1 MEIALKQM
9 YPTTALEPRW
19 DAPIFYQKFWP
30 TVSLVVSKTVLDF
43 LNLGVIP
50 QKFNETHIFF
60 ILKVKEPKKVTE
72 FRLISLCNMAY
83 ANRLKQVLPKLVCEN
98 QSAFVT
104 ERLISDN
111 VLVAFE
117 TMYHISQKQK
127 GKVGD
132 MALNLDMIK
141 AYDRVK

>member
-1 MEIALKQM
+1 M
-9 YPTTALEPRW
+9 
-19 DAPIFYQKFWP
+19 
-30 TVSLVVSKTVLDF
+30 
-43 LNLGVIP
+43 
-50 QKFNETHIFF
+50 
-60 ILKVKEPKKVTE
+60 TE

-127 GKVGD
+127 RKVGD
-132 MALNLDMIK
+132 MALKLDMIK